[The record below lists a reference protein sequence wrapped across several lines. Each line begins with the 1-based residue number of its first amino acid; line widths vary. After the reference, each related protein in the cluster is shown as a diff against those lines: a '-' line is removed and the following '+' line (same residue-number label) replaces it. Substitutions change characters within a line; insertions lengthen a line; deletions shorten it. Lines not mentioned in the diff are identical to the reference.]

1 MIRDFDFL
9 GRFSH
14 RVFDARKIRFAPAA
28 IACLLLTFTVFPAES
43 AQILIE
49 PMTTGSYDY
58 DWNGNV
64 VNQSWGFDE
73 LAPMLVGAHQKG
85 TFTRNYRSFMTFDTL
100 GSQSAILSA
109 TLDVTV
115 VRRMTDTLTNPQST
129 LEIMLGFPRQ
139 FTAQEIADPLFTAQ
153 PPNAAN
159 VYADLA
165 TNGFTSFLIP
175 FGDVVQPN
183 QSGEVNITIPMPLGF
198 IAAFNQARFSTRYLT
213 VSLFG
218 GDFGM
223 FSAELSSRPRLLV
236 NNLTPVPEP
245 MGVTCLAI
253 GLVMVA
259 VRIKSRTCRS

>member
-1 MIRDFDFL
+1 MNQGFDVLKSFAN
-9 GRFSH
+9 
-14 RVFDARKIRFAPAA
+14 RVFDATKIKVAPVS
-28 IACLLLTFTVFPAES
+28 IACFVLAFAVVPAES

-73 LAPMLVGAHQKG
+73 LAPMLVGGHQKG

-100 GSQSAILSA
+100 DSQSAILSA
-109 TLDVTV
+109 TMDVTV
-115 VRRMTDTLTNPQST
+115 VRRMTDTLTNPFSS
-129 LEIMLGFPRQ
+129 LEITLGLPKQ
-139 FTAQEIADPLFTAQ
+139 FTAQEIANPLFTAQ
-153 PPNAAN
+153 APNAAN
-159 VYADLA
+159 AYADLA
-165 TNGFTSFLIP
+165 TNSFTSFAIP
-175 FGDVVQPN
+175 FGDVVGPN
-183 QSGEVNITIPMPLGF
+183 QNGEVNITIPMPLGF
-198 IAAFNQARFSTRYLT
+198 IAAFNQARASTRYLT

-245 MGVTCLAI
+245 MGFSCLAI
-253 GLVMVA
+253 GIVLVA
-259 VRIKSRTCRS
+259 VRVKSRARKA

>member
-1 MIRDFDFL
+1 MIRGFDVL
-9 GRFSH
+9 ESLAKRII
-14 RVFDARKIRFAPAA
+14 DTRKIRFAPAT
-28 IACLLLTFTVFPAES
+28 IACLVLTFAVVPAES

-73 LAPMLVGAHQKG
+73 LAPMLAGAHQKG
-85 TFTRNYRSFMTFDTL
+85 MFTRNYRSFMTFDTL

-109 TLDVTV
+109 TLDLTV
-115 VRRMTDTLTNPQST
+115 VRRNADTLTNPLSS
-129 LEIMLGFPRQ
+129 LEITLGFPRQ
-139 FTAQEIADPLFTAQ
+139 FTAQQIADSLFTSQAL
-153 PPNAAN
+153 NAAN

-165 TNGFTSFLIP
+165 TNGFTSFVIP

-183 QSGEVNITIPMPLGF
+183 QSGEVNISIPMPLGF
-198 IAAFNQARFSTRYLT
+198 IAAFNQARASTRYLT

-253 GLVMVA
+253 GLVVVA
-259 VRIKSRTCRS
+259 MRMKPLTRRS

>member
-1 MIRDFDFL
+1 MIRGFDVLKSFA
-9 GRFSH
+9 R
-14 RVFDARKIRFAPAA
+14 RVFDAKIIRIAA
-28 IACLLLTFTVFPAES
+28 SSITCLLLIFTGIPAES

-73 LAPMLVGAHQKG
+73 LAPLLVGAHQKG

-109 TLDVTV
+109 TLDLTV
-115 VRRMTDTLTNPQST
+115 VRRMTDTLTNPQSA
-129 LEIMLGFPRQ
+129 LEIMLGLPRQ
-139 FTAQEIADPLFTAQ
+139 FTAQQIADPLFTAQ

-159 VYADLA
+159 VYADLS
-165 TNGFTSFLIP
+165 TNSFTSFLIP
-175 FGDVVQPN
+175 FGDVVVPN
-183 QSGEVNITIPMPLGF
+183 QSGEVSITIPMPLGF
-198 IAAFNQARFSTRYLT
+198 IAAFNQARTSTRFLT

-223 FSAELSSRPRLLV
+223 FSAELSNRPRLLV

-245 MGVTCLAI
+245 LSVSCLAI
-253 GLVMVA
+253 GLTTIALRM
-259 VRIKSRTCRS
+259 RSRTNES